1 VKRALLLDNDPV
13 FIISAQ
19 KLFPKDTEWLAT
31 MNIEKAE
38 ELVDIFSFD
47 LIIVRRKNEQ
57 ILKELIKKHF
67 EDFKP
72 LEQNPFKQIV
82 VLPRLWW
89 KGYLRRLYRR
99 REG

>member
-1 VKRALLLDNDPV
+1 VNRALLLDNDPS

-19 KLFPKDTEWLAT
+19 KLFPEDTEWLAT

-47 LIIVRRKNEQ
+47 LIIVRRKNHQ
-57 ILKELIKKHF
+57 FLNELIKKHF

-89 KGYLRRLYRR
+89 KGYLKRLYRGR
-99 REG
+99 

>member
-1 VKRALLLDNDPV
+1 MKRALLLDSDPS

-19 KLFPKDTEWLAT
+19 KLFPEDTEWLAT

-38 ELVDIFSFD
+38 ELVDIFTFD

-67 EDFKP
+67 ESFKP
-72 LEQNPFKQIV
+72 LEQNPFKKVV
-82 VLPRLWW
+82 VLPRFLW
-89 KGYLRRLYRR
+89 KRCLRRLYSGR
-99 REG
+99 G

>member
-1 VKRALLLDNDPV
+1 MILLDSDPS

-19 KLFPKDTEWLAT
+19 KLFPDDTEWLAT
-31 MNIEKAE
+31 MNIEKAG

-57 ILKELIKKHF
+57 ILRELIKKHF
-67 EDFKP
+67 ENFKP
-72 LEQNPFKQIV
+72 LEQNPLKQVV

-89 KGYLRRLYRR
+89 KGYLRRLYRKR
-99 REG
+99 

>member
-1 VKRALLLDNDPV
+1 MNRALLLDSDPS

-19 KLFPKDTEWLAT
+19 KLFPEDTEWLAT

-38 ELVDIFSFD
+38 ELVDIFTFD

-72 LEQNPFKQIV
+72 FEQNPFKKVV

-89 KGYLRRLYRR
+89 KGYLKRLYRGR
-99 REG
+99 G